1 MGNVCQAGDQSPCQS
16 IISPKIKE
24 ALQGTQ
30 YGPLLLYFSHVS
42 RNNKVKTVC
51 CWVIL
56 SHAKVKLDAQIFY
69 LFNAAN
75 KLTGLFRDN
84 PKFYNIYFCFT

>member
-56 SHAKVKLDAQIFY
+56 SHAKVKLDAHIFY
-69 LFNAAN
+69 LFSALISIITII
-75 KLTGLFRDN
+75 KILYWLQS
-84 PKFYNIYFCFT
+84 YEM